1 MVLVPDTVIYT
12 SEVIKQSNNP
22 IFKALE
28 DEDIMD
34 KRRKWPG
41 RLVIRM
47 WTRSQEAT
55 EFCPLLEWRMELCCL
70 RYIGQELRDIPGSFP
85 DNTIILGLEDGF
97 YTAPDDDDMPE
108 HPHLAPPPIFDPLDR
123 LQYSVKRSYNYESV
137 MRLNNLHECI
147 ADTEESRDEIKQNIE
162 ASLKSANT
170 QLLLQ
175 KIKGERTERLW
186 HLQRQIGHEL
196 NMLDQVQDRVEY
208 LKKRNAERREA
219 LSAARERGRT
229 RETYLI
235 ESYGNLEKNRES
247 HEETIQE
254 LAAKRKDHLSVLYSV
269 YPITESENDPSTL
282 RILNVP
288 LPNSSF
294 YGIEE
299 ETVAVSLGFTCHLV
313 TMLAYYLNV
322 PLRYPLIPMGC
333 RSTVLDPISMLLGS
347 KDRFPL
353 YSKGQDRQRFEYGVF
368 LLNKDIEQL
377 LNSQGLQFLDLRQT
391 LPNIR
396 YLLETL
402 LASSPVSKSKARQ
415 RQEDTFY
422 NRHSLE
428 ESNAAETDDELGAPS
443 LRVQSPDNSMGKPR
457 IDFAD
462 SRTPSSTT
470 DASLSAKSSRS
481 QSSSQLERQMDAAD
495 DEDYE
500 LVNEVAQLS
509 SNRQGRSWQ
518 VPQLPGRFFSE
529 ITDDASR
536 SRAFRLHRAS
546 TDFSALKSYR
556 RLDDDED
563 YVPVLSRRRHTT
575 WSSHDARLVAYYSNL
590 FVDQQ
595 EERTMQ
601 GLPILNDGEKGGR
614 SEGRGQT
621 SDSSE
626 STAHEVG
633 QAQHNSLSSLTPAPS
648 TKVIDDEIATS
659 LYATRST
666 STRV

>member
-1 MVLVPDTVIYT
+1 MVL
-12 SEVIKQSNNP
+12 NP

-34 KRRKWPG
+34 KRRKRPG

-170 QLLLQ
+170 QLLL
-175 KIKGERTERLW
+175 
-186 HLQRQIGHEL
+186 
-196 NMLDQVQDRVEY
+196 
-208 LKKRNAERREA
+208 
-219 LSAARERGRT
+219 
-229 RETYLI
+229 
-235 ESYGNLEKNRES
+235 
-247 HEETIQE
+247 
-254 LAAKRKDHLSVLYSV
+254 
-269 YPITESENDPSTL
+269 
-282 RILNVP
+282 
-288 LPNSSF
+288 
-294 YGIEE
+294 
-299 ETVAVSLGFTCHLV
+299 
-313 TMLAYYLNV
+313 
-322 PLRYPLIPMGC
+322 
-333 RSTVLDPISMLLGS
+333 
-347 KDRFPL
+347 
-353 YSKGQDRQRFEYGVF
+353 
-368 LLNKDIEQL
+368 L

-415 RQEDTFY
+415 RQEDTLY
-422 NRHSLE
+422 HRHSLE

-500 LVNEVAQLS
+500 LVNEIAQLS

-518 VPQLPGRFFSE
+518 VPQLPVRFFSE

-595 EERTMQ
+595 EERIMQ
-601 GLPILNDGEKGGR
+601 GLPILNDSEKSGR